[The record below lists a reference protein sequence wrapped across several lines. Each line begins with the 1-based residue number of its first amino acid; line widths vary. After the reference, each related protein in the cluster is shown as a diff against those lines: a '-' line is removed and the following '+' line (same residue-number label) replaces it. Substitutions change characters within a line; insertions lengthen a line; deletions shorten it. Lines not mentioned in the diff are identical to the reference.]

1 MTEVIM
7 PQVGQDIPTA
17 IIVEWLKQE
26 SDAVS
31 KGDVIATVESD
42 KASFEVEADAD
53 GVLLKILHGE
63 GEEVEVFK
71 PIAYIGAKDET
82 LESIPAADAAPATQS
97 QMPAAPQTAAP
108 LPAPSA
114 SPTPMTASP
123 AARRRAAEQGVELGT
138 ITGSGPGGRIINRDL
153 AKSAAAIVQ
162 PADDDDVRPFS
173 RLRRR
178 IAQRLTASKQT
189 IPHFY
194 LFIDIDMTTTEA
206 WRRAWREEH
215 GLKITATHV
224 ITRAAAMA
232 LREFPEI
239 NAHVDAE
246 KLIVKPDI
254 NIGLAVS
261 VDDGLLVPVLS
272 KADQRSLSEIVTGS
286 TAIAEAAR
294 RGTIDP
300 SHGGTFTIT
309 SLGMYGISKF
319 IPIINPPECAILA
332 VGAVEKRAVPIDDEI
347 AVRDMMTLT
356 LAADH
361 RGVDG
366 AFAAQFLNRLK
377 ALLEE
382 FDHD

>member
-7 PQVGQDIPTA
+7 PQVGQDIPSA

-26 SDAVS
+26 SAAVS

-42 KASFEVEADAD
+42 KASFEVEADTD
-53 GVLLKILHGE
+53 GVLLKILHDA

-82 LESIPAADAAPATQS
+82 LESIPAADTATATRPGTAAAPPTAAPPTAPAT
-97 QMPAAPQTAAP
+97 APGR
-108 LPAPSA
+108 
-114 SPTPMTASP
+114 MTASP
-123 AARRRAAEQGVELGT
+123 AARRRAAEQGVELGA

-153 AKSAAAIVQ
+153 AQSATAIAQ
-162 PADDDDVRPFS
+162 PADNDDVRPFS

-194 LFIDIDMTTTEA
+194 LFIDVDMTTTET
-206 WRRAWREEH
+206 WRRAWRQEH

-224 ITRAAAMA
+224 VTRAAAMA
-232 LREFPEI
+232 LRDFPGI

-261 VDDGLLVPVLS
+261 VDDGLLVPVLD
-272 KADQRSLSEIVTGS
+272 KADQRSLQEIVTGS
-286 TAIAEAAR
+286 TEIAGAAR
-294 RGTIDP
+294 RGTVDP
-300 SHGGTFTIT
+300 SHSGTFTIT

-319 IPIINPPECAILA
+319 MPIINPPECAILA
-332 VGAVEKRAVPIDDEI
+332 IGAVEKRAVPVNDAV
-347 AVRDMMTLT
+347 AVREMMTLT

-366 AFAAQFLNRLK
+366 AVAAQFLNRLK